1 MELKTLGDKVSD
13 IFDAI
18 GRIEMKLQD
27 IDDRVNELY
36 SKVNDGQTEI
46 RDEIRDVSVTCDDVV
61 DKVDSMIFKME
72 SVEDVFT
79 REINGIRDSI
89 GDDISSAKSDINSN
103 IDQLKD

>member
-1 MELKTLGDKVSD
+1 MELETLGDKVSD

-46 RDEIRDVSVTCDDVV
+46 RDEIQDVYVTCD
-61 DKVDSMIFKME
+61 
-72 SVEDVFT
+72 
-79 REINGIRDSI
+79 GIDFEVKNI
-89 GDDISSAKSDINSN
+89 EGYCSSINSN